1 MNISQEP
8 NGELNAIIHLN
19 IQESDYIGAVNK
31 QLSDYRK
38 KASIPGFRPGMVPM
52 GMIKKKYGIAVLV
65 DEVNKTVSNALNDY
79 LVENKVS
86 VLGNPLPN
94 MEKTT
99 QLDFDTQKDFDFFF
113 DIGLAPEFSVELDKE
128 FLKIPYYTVLI
139 DEDEIDKA
147 VEDVKVRFGTEEHPE
162 TAGETDGL
170 QGHFFRINEEG
181 KRTEGDEGKK
191 LYLKIADIKNEE
203 TQKAAMGIKKGE
215 MLFINPMADIQ
226 DETKVKVLLGLTA
239 EESEGLNATYQFEI
253 EEIIHPVDGELGED
267 LYKKVF
273 PAKEI
278 DSEEAFREALGEDIK
293 KHFVR
298 DTDQQFLADTAAAL
312 IEKLDIKLPDD
323 FLKRSLLESNQGKI
337 TIEQIEEQ
345 YDSYARTF
353 RWQLIEGKL
362 MNSHPDQLVVHEE
375 EVRGK
380 IAAYFKSYGG
390 SADLNPQIEGII
402 DQILSNKDEKQRLYT
417 EILDGKFIEF
427 FKNTIT
433 TLPEEVTKDK
443 FFEIA
448 SQVK

>member
-1 MNISQEP
+1 
-8 NGELNAIIHLN
+8 
-19 IQESDYIGAVNK
+19 
-31 QLSDYRK
+31 
-38 KASIPGFRPGMVPM
+38 
-52 GMIKKKYGIAVLV
+52 
-65 DEVNKTVSNALNDY
+65 
-79 LVENKVS
+79 
-86 VLGNPLPN
+86 
-94 MEKTT
+94 
-99 QLDFDTQKDFDFFF
+99 
-113 DIGLAPEFSVELDKE
+113 
-128 FLKIPYYTVLI
+128 
-139 DEDEIDKA
+139 
-147 VEDVKVRFGTEEHPE
+147 
-162 TAGETDGL
+162 
-170 QGHFFRINEEG
+170 
-181 KRTEGDEGKK
+181 
-191 LYLKIADIKNEE
+191 
-203 TQKAAMGIKKGE
+203 
-215 MLFINPMADIQ
+215 
-226 DETKVKVLLGLTA
+226 LTA

-362 MNSHPDQLVVHEE
+362 MNAHPDQLVVKEE

-380 IAAYFKSYGG
+380 IAAYFQSYGG